1 MKDKNFR
8 RKFQKFIVGFAVV
21 FFIVIGV
28 LTWLSGN
35 IDALLYPT
43 VTAATTSNGSID
55 PEQDTY
61 SYKKTIVPTSSIKD
75 GVLWYV
81 AKDSNGDYY
90 VHTTPVTIVRQT
102 AMKTEIEPLDI
113 VVMPICDSNKELEE
127 GDRVLVK
134 AGVL

>member
-1 MKDKNFR
+1 MKEKNFR
-8 RKFQKFIVGFAVV
+8 RKFQKFIIGFAVV
-21 FFIVIGV
+21 FFLVIGV
-28 LTWLSGN
+28 LTWFSGN

-43 VTAATTSNGSID
+43 VTAATTRSGSLD

-61 SYKKTIVPTSSIKD
+61 YYSNTIVPTSSIKD

-81 AKDSNGDYY
+81 AKDSQGDYY
-90 VHTTPVTIVRQT
+90 VHTTPVDIVRQT
-102 AMKTEIEPLDI
+102 AIETEISALPMSVIPVCE
-113 VVMPICDSNKELEE
+113 SNKELED